1 MEPPVQG
8 LDGMSEWE
16 VIPDSPK
23 CELWDEE
30 IPLELYIS
38 SPSEDSKTIEINAL
52 YSTDLFT
59 SETIERLFRYYQE
72 ILQKFAKSPEM
83 KIAAFERFQE
93 KK

>member
-1 MEPPVQG
+1 MPEWDFAPVPPT
-8 LDGMSEWE
+8 D
-16 VIPDSPK
+16 
-23 CELWDEE
+23 ELWDEE

-38 SPSEDSKTIEINAL
+38 SPSEDSKTIEIEAF

-72 ILQKFAKSPEM
+72 ILQKLAKSPEM